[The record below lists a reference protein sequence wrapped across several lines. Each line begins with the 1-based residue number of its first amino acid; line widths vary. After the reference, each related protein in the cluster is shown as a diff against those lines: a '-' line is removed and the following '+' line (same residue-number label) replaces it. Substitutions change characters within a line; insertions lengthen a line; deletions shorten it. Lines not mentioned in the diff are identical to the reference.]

1 MSITIWTGAS
11 GTGKTSAMFD
21 EIIEANQD
29 NPLGS
34 NIYIITP
41 TQNTLTYEG
50 RISKS
55 KDGQVSGSMRTG
67 VYSFQRL
74 MWHIYNEIGQPDKSV
89 LSQAGHVMFIHNL
102 MNEIKDDL
110 NYYQTSQ
117 GYIKFSEK
125 VLEQII
131 EFRAY
136 NIEAEDLLDLEFSK
150 GRTTEKYKDLSMIY
164 SRWMKEINKYK
175 VEDLNQIQQFIND
188 LNHTN
193 KVGSLK
199 DAVIYIDGFHNFTES
214 EFMLI
219 HALEKRVKQ
228 VNLLLT
234 HEKRDSEAGR
244 MDIELFRKTE
254 AVINRLQE
262 IFGGNY
268 LDFRYFN
275 HEFLRSNREGIG

>member
-1 MSITIWTGAS
+1 
-11 GTGKTSAMFD
+11 
-21 EIIEANQD
+21 
-29 NPLGS
+29 
-34 NIYIITP
+34 
-41 TQNTLTYEG
+41 
-50 RISKS
+50 
-55 KDGQVSGSMRTG
+55 
-67 VYSFQRL
+67 
-74 MWHIYNEIGQPDKSV
+74 

-131 EFRAY
+131 EFSAY

-150 GRTTEKYKDLSMIY
+150 GRTTEKYKELSMIY

-199 DAVIYIDGFHNFTES
+199 DAVIYIDGFHNFTDS

-228 VNLLLT
+228 V
-234 HEKRDSEAGR
+234 
-244 MDIELFRKTE
+244 
-254 AVINRLQE
+254 
-262 IFGGNY
+262 
-268 LDFRYFN
+268 
-275 HEFLRSNREGIG
+275 

>member
-1 MSITIWTGAS
+1 
-11 GTGKTSAMFD
+11 
-21 EIIEANQD
+21 
-29 NPLGS
+29 
-34 NIYIITP
+34 
-41 TQNTLTYEG
+41 
-50 RISKS
+50 KS
-55 KDGQVSGSMRTG
+55 
-67 VYSFQRL
+67 
-74 MWHIYNEIGQPDKSV
+74 
-89 LSQAGHVMFIHNL
+89 
-102 MNEIKDDL
+102 
-110 NYYQTSQ
+110 
-117 GYIKFSEK
+117 YIKYTEK
-125 VLEQII
+125 VVEQII

-254 AVINRLQE
+254 A
-262 IFGGNY
+262 
-268 LDFRYFN
+268 
-275 HEFLRSNREGIG
+275 